1 MKKFLTSKLVI
12 IMTVLILLVVFNAL
26 VFNVSVV
33 NRNIVVG
40 LGLDFDG
47 TEYTLHTQVVLP
59 KNGGVASGGGNNYIT
74 LKTNAQNINIAID
87 KIEKEQGVILSLAQ
101 AAILVLGKSM
111 VETGDLTL
119 VEAFFMD
126 DRVHDNLLLV
136 MAEDKAED
144 VMNATVAAGEVASL
158 QLVRQLSPTKAPLGV
173 STITMQEY
181 IRNAKNSNKINY
193 MPMIS
198 VEKTEPSTDQSK
210 GNEDEA
216 DKFLITQSALLDNNG
231 LQCLLDLDMTQTFSL
246 VKKSLQDGV
255 IKVEGED
262 FFSVH
267 LVESK
272 TNLSY
277 DLDLMECKVKIKIKT
292 IRTDARYINGK
303 VSFKLSDEEQERLK
317 QSLDTRVKA
326 LYEYAKAQKVDAFS
340 IVDGFKKKYPKK
352 SSQIMADDFLDN
364 INLKVE
370 VTITQVE

>member
-1 MKKFLTSKLVI
+1 MKKFLTSKWVI
-12 IMTVLILLVVFNAL
+12 ILTVLILLVVFNAL

-74 LKTNAQNINIAID
+74 LKTNAQNIDIAID

-101 AAILVLGKSM
+101 AAILVLGKNM
-111 VETGDLTL
+111 VESGDLTL

-210 GNEDEA
+210 ENEDEA

-231 LQCLLDLDMTQTFSL
+231 LQCLLDLDMT
-246 VKKSLQDGV
+246 
-255 IKVEGED
+255 
-262 FFSVH
+262 
-267 LVESK
+267 
-272 TNLSY
+272 
-277 DLDLMECKVKIKIKT
+277 
-292 IRTDARYINGK
+292 
-303 VSFKLSDEEQERLK
+303 
-317 QSLDTRVKA
+317 
-326 LYEYAKAQKVDAFS
+326 
-340 IVDGFKKKYPKK
+340 
-352 SSQIMADDFLDN
+352 
-364 INLKVE
+364 
-370 VTITQVE
+370 

>member
-1 MKKFLTSKLVI
+1 
-12 IMTVLILLVVFNAL
+12 
-26 VFNVSVV
+26 
-33 NRNIVVG
+33 
-40 LGLDFDG
+40 
-47 TEYTLHTQVVLP
+47 
-59 KNGGVASGGGNNYIT
+59 
-74 LKTNAQNINIAID
+74 
-87 KIEKEQGVILSLAQ
+87 
-101 AAILVLGKSM
+101 
-111 VETGDLTL
+111 
-119 VEAFFMD
+119 
-126 DRVHDNLLLV
+126 
-136 MAEDKAED
+136 
-144 VMNATVAAGEVASL
+144 
-158 QLVRQLSPTKAPLGV
+158 
-173 STITMQEY
+173 
-181 IRNAKNSNKINY
+181 

-210 GNEDEA
+210 ENEDEA

-231 LQCLLDLDMTQTFSL
+231 LQCLLDLDMTQTFNII
-246 VKKSLQDGV
+246 KKSLQDGV